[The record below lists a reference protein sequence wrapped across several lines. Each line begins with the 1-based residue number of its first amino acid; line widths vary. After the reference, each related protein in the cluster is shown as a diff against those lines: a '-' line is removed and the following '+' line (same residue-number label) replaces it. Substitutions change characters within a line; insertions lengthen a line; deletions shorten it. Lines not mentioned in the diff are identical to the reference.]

1 MKKLLLLMSLLWLS
15 SCVTFEKCS
24 DKFGTGQDSVHVKA
38 IIKAEIKGDTTIF
51 QFTKPMLDAM
61 PVNSVLSTTQNG
73 VKSSLR
79 KNSATDFACEAET
92 ETKLIEKTVA
102 VPCPPVNNFKP
113 DPEIIEVTPFWC
125 PTVIG
130 LLMLLLLA
138 QSGRVWLLKMELDYP
153 QPKLPEQ
160 L

>member
-1 MKKLLLLMSLLWLS
+1 MSLLWLS
-15 SCVTFEKCS
+15 SCVTYEKCV
-24 DKFGTGQDSVHVKA
+24 DKFGAGQDSLKVAAVL
-38 IIKAEIKGDTTIF
+38 KAEIKGDTTIF

-61 PVNSVLSTTQNG
+61 PVDAVLSTTQNG

-92 ETKLIEKTVA
+92 LTKLIEKNVA

-113 DPEIIEVTPFWC
+113 DPEIVEVTPFWC
-125 PTVIG
+125 PTVIV
-130 LLMLLLLA
+130 LLIVLLCA
-138 QSGRVWLLKMELDYP
+138 QSGRVWLLKMELEYP
-153 QPKLPEQ
+153 QPKFPDQ